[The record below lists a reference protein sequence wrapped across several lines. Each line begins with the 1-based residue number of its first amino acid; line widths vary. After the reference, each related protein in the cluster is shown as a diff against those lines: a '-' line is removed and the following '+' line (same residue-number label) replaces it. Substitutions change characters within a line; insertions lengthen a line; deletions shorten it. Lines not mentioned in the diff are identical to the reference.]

1 MPKFSDNEI
10 KIQILEKIP
19 KWFLEGQDLCREFIF
34 DAYLDSIE
42 FVNAIGIV
50 SAVMDHHPVILISFG
65 KVLVRVHT
73 HSIGGIGPLDF
84 EMASKLDKFYLLHRN
99 IS

>member
-1 MPKFSDNEI
+1 MKKYSDSEI
-10 KIQILEKIP
+10 EIQILEKFS
-19 KWFLEGQDLCREFIF
+19 KWFVDGKDLCREFIF
-34 DAYLDSIE
+34 DSYLNSIE

-50 SAVMDHHPVILISFG
+50 SDAMDHHPIIEISFG
-65 KVLVRVHT
+65 KVLVQVHT

-84 EMASKLDKFYLLHRN
+84 EMASKLDIFYLLHRD

>member
-1 MPKFSDNEI
+1 MLKFSDNEI
-10 KIQILEKIP
+10 KNQILEKIP

-50 SAVMDHHPVILISFG
+50 SDVMDHHPVILISFG

>member
-34 DAYLDSIE
+34 DANYVAKLVAVLDQ
-42 FVNAIGIV
+42 V
-50 SAVMDHHPVILISFG
+50 
-65 KVLVRVHT
+65 
-73 HSIGGIGPLDF
+73 
-84 EMASKLDKFYLLHRN
+84 
-99 IS
+99 